1 MNNNIL
7 TSYEDD
13 NKRIT
18 VHYDMCAD
26 APNRKEEFLGKILY
40 TYDSGHLHDMCD
52 YEDITCEP
60 RGTTIAEALADIAVR
75 YVPTR
80 YIKKYLQNECDEYWL
95 HYNKSEHIWYFN
107 YCSDRRADK
116 WVTVDAFEPC
126 QINRGDANEQLLRQ
140 LNESELYCLIC
151 KYGKNIVITSRVTKG
166 YCQGECQ
173 EMYAYCDKSMYKDM
187 FGKLPKDWQS
197 DAETTMQ
204 DELKQCGQWMWGDNY
219 LVTIEEKITYTKRY
233 GDGTEIEDYEYR
245 HVDTYDITCD
255 DCEEALE
262 IVKEYA

>member
-7 TSYEDD
+7 TSYEDE

-26 APNRKEEFLGKILY
+26 APNRKEEFLGKMLY

-60 RGTTIAEALADIAVR
+60 RGMTIAEALADIAVR
-75 YVPTR
+75 YVPAR
-80 YIKKYLQNECDEYWL
+80 YIKKYLQKECDEYRL
-95 HYNKSEHIWYFN
+95 YYNKSEHIWYFE

-116 WVTVDAFEPC
+116 WVTVDTFEPC
-126 QINRGDANEQLLRQ
+126 RINSGDANEQLLRQ
-140 LNESELYCLIC
+140 LDDSELYCLIY
-151 KYGKNIVITSRVTKG
+151 KYAKKAVITSHVAIG
-166 YCQGECQ
+166 YCQGEYQ
-173 EMYAYCDKSMYKDM
+173 VMYAYCDKSKYKSM
-187 FGKLPKDWQS
+187 FGKLPKDWKS
-197 DAETTMQ
+197 DAETTMH
-204 DELKQCGQWMWGDNY
+204 DELEECGQWMWGDNY
-219 LVTIEEKITYTKRY
+219 LVTIEEKIAYTKRY

>member
-7 TSYEDD
+7 TSYEDE

-26 APNRKEEFLGKILY
+26 APNRKEEFLGKMLY

-60 RGTTIAEALADIAVR
+60 RGMTIAEALADIAVR

-116 WVTVDAFEPC
+116 WVTVDTFEPC
-126 QINRGDANEQLLRQ
+126 QINSGDANEQLLRQ
-140 LNESELYCLIC
+140 LDDSELYCLIY
-151 KYGKNIVITSRVTKG
+151 KYGKNVVITSRVTRG
-166 YCQGECQ
+166 YCQGEYQ
-173 EMYAYCDKSMYKDM
+173 EMYAYCDKSMYKNM
-187 FGKLPKDWQS
+187 FDKLPKDWQS

-245 HVDTYDITCD
+245 HIDTYDITCD

>member
-1 MNNNIL
+1 MNSNIL
-7 TSYEDD
+7 TSYEDE

-18 VHYDMCAD
+18 VRQDMYAD
-26 APNRKEEFLGKILY
+26 APNRKEEFLGKMLY

-60 RGTTIAEALADIAVR
+60 RGTTMAEALADIAVR
-75 YVPTR
+75 YVPAR
-80 YIKKYLQNECDEYWL
+80 YIKKYFQNECDEYRL
-95 HYNKSEHIWYFN
+95 YYSKGEHIWRFQYH
-107 YCSDRRADK
+107 SDRRADK
-116 WVTVDAFEPC
+116 WVTIDIFGPY

-140 LNESELYCLIC
+140 LDEGELYRLIC
-151 KYGKNIVITSRVTKG
+151 KYGKNIVITSRVTIG
-166 YCQGECQ
+166 YCQGEYQ
-173 EMYAYCDKSMYKDM
+173 EMYAYCDKNMYKNM

-219 LVTIEEKITYTKRY
+219 LVTIEEKIAYTKRY
-233 GDGTEIEDYEYR
+233 GDGTEIQDYEYR
-245 HVDTYDITCD
+245 RIEDYDITCGN
-255 DCEEALE
+255 CEEALE